1 MSMQTYSVSFNETR
15 GHFTPETTLEVA
27 LSNIGCKPALTP
39 LGNDEASVLYW
50 KMHSEH
56 DAPLLENFRDALDY
70 RREGAKSLQ
79 FSPSE
84 CDGIRS
90 VLRAIANRTE
100 CPIAA
105 YQIAMRNVIQEDSAT
120 SLGLRQLNISKAFE
134 PLVGRAAA
142 LLTDQGRIVYH
153 HAQRSREAKGI
164 LFNKQKL
171 EELTGRIII
180 RASANIIKDKQFT
193 LDTHPA
199 ISKETHTILK
209 LLKGLPESDL
219 AAGILIGVK
228 KEFDSHNARAFELQL
243 ALHEALS
250 RRGFGPHII
259 DASACTGRNLEKR
272 IAVYNEPCVAAS
284 EPKILI
290 MNSEQVTAIMMG
302 KNEELSKKFTADLS
316 INPTNFAIVND
327 LTPGRCPCH
336 GGRTNILI

>member
-1 MSMQTYSVSFNETR
+1 MQYSVSFNQTS
-15 GHFTPETTLEVA
+15 GNFTPETPLEVA
-27 LSNIGCKPALTP
+27 LSNMGCKPALTP

-50 KMHSEH
+50 KMHKEH
-56 DAPLLENFRDALDY
+56 NSKLLDTFHNSINN
-70 RREGAKSLQ
+70 RREDAKNLAY
-79 FSPSE
+79 SPSE
-84 CDGIRS
+84 RDGIRS
-90 VLRAIANRTE
+90 VLRAIAERTE

-120 SLGLRQLNISKAFE
+120 SLGLRQLNISAAFQ
-134 PLVGRAAA
+134 PLVGHSAG
-142 LLTDQGRIVYH
+142 LLSDQGRIVYH

-199 ISKETHTILK
+199 ISKETHTILT
-209 LLKGLPESDL
+209 LLKGLSESEL

-228 KEFDSHNARAFELQL
+228 EEFNSHNARAFELQL

-250 RRGFGPHII
+250 RRGFAPHII
-259 DASACTGRNLEKR
+259 DASACTGKSLEKR
-272 IAVYNEPCVAAS
+272 IKLYSNPCVEAR

-290 MNSEQVTAIMMG
+290 MNSAQVSDIMMG
-302 KNEELSKKFTADLS
+302 KNEELSQKFKADLS
-316 INPTNFAIVND
+316 INPTDFAKVND
-327 LTPGRCPCH
+327 LEPGACPCY
-336 GGRTNILI
+336 GGRTNVLI